1 MTPRRFPPPWVDEEL
16 DACFVVR
23 DHNGQQLAYVYFEDE
38 PGRRSVAKLLT
49 RDEARVA
56 VKKPRPNRTLA
67 LSRPCTEVV
76 SALIPNVP
84 GARMGGRTQS
94 RRLLTSP
101 TALLSLSL
109 FRSHDSTLAAWVPI
123 KRPCRCVSVPAPVWG

>member
-1 MTPRRFPPPWVDEEL
+1 
-16 DACFVVR
+16 VR
-23 DHNGQQLAYVYFEDE
+23 DRNGQQLAYVYFEDE

-67 LSRPCTEVV
+67 LSRPCTEVL

-84 GARMGGRTQS
+84 GGTYGGTNAKPPVAHLADGFAVSESISQP
-94 RRLLTSP
+94 RL
-101 TALLSLSL
+101 
-109 FRSHDSTLAAWVPI
+109 DS
-123 KRPCRCVSVPAPVWG
+123 CGSGSY